1 MLISIEEIGRN
12 SQDVTSILEKDE
24 KWNPPVVSLRTNLN
38 ISLHVRY
45 L

>member
-12 SQDVTSILEKDE
+12 SHDVTSILEKDE
-24 KWNPPVVSLRTNLN
+24 KWNPSVVSLRTNLN